1 MSKTKYLSTGA
12 NFVRVYIEIW
22 DKSILKFNK
31 FSILQVKKNNNVIL
45 YWMLLLSFMKFLDW
59 NEKKIDTNLFITQ
72 FVIICFYI
80 CRDRHTDD
88 PGKYKKSF
96 VS

>member
-31 FSILQVKKNNNVIL
+31 FSILQVKKTTM
-45 YWMLLLSFMKFLDW
+45 WFF
-59 NEKKIDTNLFITQ
+59 NE
-72 FVIICFYI
+72 CFY
-80 CRDRHTDD
+80 
-88 PGKYKKSF
+88 
-96 VS
+96 